1 MASINTVNP
10 KIAVATVA
18 EAEAEAEAEDEDED
32 EDMNAS
38 SRSRVIPLDYTRHR
52 LMPSVWSVALMSSGA
67 CARHCPPS
75 VLQESARHVGNGQVV
90 SLVNRHHPWQVS
102 CISGPASG
110 SSVVKPPTR
119 PRQSATTRTPV
130 LDLGAAWSCET
141 PLMTKVSLPQHR
153 PWPNPALKRN
163 ANSAPLRPS
172 SAGPCGPFCARC
184 PARHAAG
191 VRLASR

>member
-10 KIAVATVA
+10 KIAAATVA
-18 EAEAEAEAEDEDED
+18 EAEADPEAEAEDEN

-67 CARHCPPS
+67 CARHRCSAS

-90 SLVNRHHPWQVS
+90 SLEYRHHPWQVS

-119 PRQSATTRTPV
+119 PRQSATTRRPV
-130 LDLGAAWSCET
+130 LDLGAAWLCET
-141 PLMTKVSLPQHR
+141 PLMIKASLPQHR

-163 ANSAPLRPS
+163 ANSAPRWPS
-172 SAGPCGPFCARC
+172 SAGPSAHFALAVRRATL
-184 PARHAAG
+184 PASA
-191 VRLASR
+191 